1 MTDASPDSRT
11 AAQALT
17 LYRWLLSILIFIHGA
32 YRLSVWGMPDF
43 GAWLDS
49 QGVPF
54 GIVVAWVITLMEV
67 IGTPILASGRI
78 PRLQRPLALWY
89 AAILTGGLVM
99 VHAPEGWFVV
109 GAGRNGAE
117 YAASLVAGF
126 LIQAWVAPPVRPRR

>member
-1 MTDASPDSRT
+1 MTDDPTLARRRQEGLT
-11 AAQALT
+11 AL
-17 LYRWLLSILIFIHGA
+17 RWLLSTLIFIHGA

-43 GAWLDS
+43 GGWLDS
-49 QGVPF
+49 QGIPF
-54 GIVVAWVITLMEV
+54 GVVVAWVITLMECL
-67 IGTPILASGRI
+67 GTPILASGRF

-89 AAILTGGLVM
+89 ATILLGGLVM

-126 LIQAWVAPPVRPRR
+126 LITAWVSPPVRAGR

>member
-1 MTDASPDSRT
+1 MSDAHPDSRT

-17 LYRWLLSILIFIHGA
+17 LYRWVLSALIFIHGA

-43 GAWLDS
+43 GGWLES

-54 GIVVAWVITLMEV
+54 GVAVAWVITLMEV
-67 IGTPILASGRI
+67 IGTPILASGRF

-89 AAILTGGLVM
+89 AAILTGGLIM
-99 VHAPEGWFVV
+99 VHAPDGWFVV

-126 LIQAWVAPPVRPRR
+126 LIQAWVGPPVHARR